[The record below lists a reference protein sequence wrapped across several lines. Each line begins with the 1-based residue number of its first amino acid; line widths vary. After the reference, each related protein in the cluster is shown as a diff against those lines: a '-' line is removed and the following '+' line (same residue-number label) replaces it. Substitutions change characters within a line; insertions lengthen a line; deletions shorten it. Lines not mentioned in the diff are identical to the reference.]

1 MLYRLSSLRV
11 RLLMSKS
18 IFSSRKD
25 LQTSSFDF
33 FMLPVFCHHIFWVQR
48 SSTLILSAQ

>member
-18 IFSSRKD
+18 IFSSRRD

-33 FMLPVFCHHIFWVQR
+33 LCYGFFDITFFGRNGRLP
-48 SSTLILSAQ
+48 